1 MNISSRTDFTEI
13 EYEVADQIATVTL
26 NRPERLNAFTFAK
39 TLWWHGGASIS

>member
-13 EYEVADQIATVTL
+13 EYEVADRIATVTL

-39 TLWWHGGASIS
+39 TSGGMAGP